1 MCYFIVNKAD
11 YEAWQPTGDPYNA
24 LTVDVTPDETHV
36 CIYLSD
42 RENPLCEEIETEFS
56 VTAMNLE
63 GLHQF
68 QADNPAIFQE

>member
-1 MCYFIVNKAD
+1 MCYFIVNKTA

-24 LTVDVTPDETHV
+24 LTVDATPDGSHV

-42 RENPLCEEIETEFS
+42 AENPLCEEIETEFS

-63 GLHQF
+63 ALHEF
-68 QADNPAIFQE
+68 QAENPTIFQE